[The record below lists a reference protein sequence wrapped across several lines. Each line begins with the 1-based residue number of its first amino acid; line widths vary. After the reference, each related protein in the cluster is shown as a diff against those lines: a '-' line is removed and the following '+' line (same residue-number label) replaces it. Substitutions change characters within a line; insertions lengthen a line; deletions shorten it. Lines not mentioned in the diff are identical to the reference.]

1 MKKILF
7 LTVLLAIS
15 LFIVHQ
21 GWAQPKSDKKGPVI
35 TNAYAIDK
43 GRLGTSLK
51 LYIEADDPNGDML
64 RIATVVDHVGFGR
77 YPTDWTFVKPQN
89 RNHLIGYLQWNTLSS
104 SAGWI
109 EEWTQ
114 ITIQVSVFDKSG
126 NESNVVVFP
135 FTFETRSG
143 SESKPPAP
151 FDKGN
156 IPKLGNVM
164 IDLRGTT
171 DAHDGRDLIP

>member
-7 LTVLLAIS
+7 LSVLLAIA
-15 LFIVHQ
+15 LFVVDQ

-43 GRLGTSLK
+43 GRLGSILK

-64 RIATVVDHVGFGR
+64 RIATVIDQVGYGH

-89 RNHLIGYLQWNTLSS
+89 RRHLMGYLQWNTLSS

-109 EEWTQ
+109 DEWTQ
-114 ITIQVSVFDKSG
+114 LTIQVSVFDKSG

-135 FTFETRSG
+135 FTFETTG
-143 SESKPPAP
+143 LEPKAPAP
-151 FDKGN
+151 FDQGN

-164 IDLRGTT
+164 TEIHGTT
-171 DAHDGRDLIP
+171 DAHDAREIH